1 MIRFALLP
9 IAFLACAVQAAEP
22 AKPAKPA
29 VPTLEV
35 TTLDGKKFDLSKERG
50 HWVIVNYWAT
60 WCGPCRKEMPDLSKF
75 AKEREKDVAV
85 IGLSFEETELDDIR
99 KFLKENPVSYP
110 VAQVDT
116 TEPPKDFDSPR
127 GLPMTYLIAPDG
139 TIAEKYLGP
148 ITSEMLSQAIAK
160 KR

>member
-1 MIRFALLP
+1 MIRSLFLVLMLVAGAAL
-9 IAFLACAVQAAEP
+9 AADVS
-22 AKPAKPA
+22 K
-29 VPTLEV
+29 VPQLSVKTI
-35 TTLDGKKFDLSKERG
+35 DGKTFELSKQRG
-50 HWVIVNYWAT
+50 KWVVVNYWAT

-75 AKEREKDVAV
+75 ATERAKDVAV
-85 IGLSFEETELDDIR
+85 IGLSFEETELADVQ

-110 VAQVDT
+110 VAQIDT

-139 TIAEKYLGP
+139 TIAEKFLGP
-148 ITSEMLSQAIAK
+148 VTSEMLSAAIAK

>member
-1 MIRFALLP
+1 MIRSLLLALTFA
-9 IAFLACAVQAAEP
+9 AGAALAADAPKIPELSV
-22 AKPAKPA
+22 K
-29 VPTLEV
+29 TI
-35 TTLDGKKFDLSKERG
+35 DGKTFELSKQRG
-50 HWVIVNYWAT
+50 KWVVVNYWAT

-75 AKEREKDVAV
+75 ATEHAKDVAV
-85 IGLSFEETELDDIR
+85 IGLSFEETELADVQ

-110 VAQVDT
+110 VAQIDT

-139 TIAEKYLGP
+139 KIAEKFLGP
-148 ITSEMLSQAIAK
+148 VTSEMLSQAIAK

>member
-1 MIRFALLP
+1 MIRSLFLVLAL
-9 IAFLACAVQAAEP
+9 AAGVALAADVS
-22 AKPAKPA
+22 K
-29 VPTLEV
+29 VPQLSVKTI
-35 TTLDGKKFDLSKERG
+35 DGKTFELSKQRG
-50 HWVIVNYWAT
+50 KWVVVNYWAT

-75 AKEREKDVAV
+75 ATERAKDVAV
-85 IGLSFEETELDDIR
+85 IGLSFEETELADVQ

-110 VAQVDT
+110 VAQIDT

-139 TIAEKYLGP
+139 TIAEKFLGP
-148 ITSEMLSQAIAK
+148 VTSEMLSAAIAK

>member
-1 MIRFALLP
+1 MIRLALLS
-9 IAFLACAVQAAEP
+9 IALLSCAARAAEP
-22 AKPAKPA
+22 AKPEKPA

-75 AKEREKDVAV
+75 DADRKDVGV
-85 IGLSFEETELDDIR
+85 IGLAFEDTEVDDIK
-99 KFLKENPVSYP
+99 KFLAANPVSYP
-110 VAQVDT
+110 VAHVDT
-116 TEPPKDFDSPR
+116 MEPPKDFDTPR

-139 TIAEKYLGP
+139 HVAERFLGP
-148 ITSEMLSQAIAK
+148 VTSEMLAASIAK
-160 KR
+160 HGK

>member
-1 MIRFALLP
+1 MIRSIALVLLLS
-9 IAFLACAVQAAEP
+9 AGAALAAEP
-22 AKPAKPA
+22 AAQK
-29 VPTLEV
+29 VPELSV
-35 TTLDGKKFDLSKERG
+35 KTLDGKTFELSKQRG
-50 HWVIVNYWAT
+50 KWVVLNYWAT

-75 AKEREKDVAV
+75 AKDRGKDVSV
-85 IGLSFEETELDDIR
+85 IGLAFEETELADIQ
-99 KFLKENPVSYP
+99 KFLQANPVSYP

-139 TIAEKYLGP
+139 RIAEKYLGP
-148 ITSEMLSQAIAK
+148 ITSEMLAQAIAK